1 MARVLI
7 VDDNQ
12 LNLELARDILEM
24 DDFEVE
30 IAESGSEG
38 IEKAKQAIP
47 DLVLMDLRM
56 PEMDGLEAMQ
66 IIHNDASTCHI
77 PVVVLT
83 ASVMKGEQDRL
94 MAAGFDAFLQ
104 KPIDPSK
111 FADEV
116 TSLLNCRSKQLE
128 EQ

>member
-12 LNLELARDILEM
+12 LNLELARDVLEM

-30 IAESGSEG
+30 IAESGAEG
-38 IEKAKQAIP
+38 VDKARESIP

-56 PEMDGLEAMQ
+56 PEMDGMEAMQ
-66 IIHNDASTCHI
+66 IIHNDASTSHI

-94 MAAGFDAFLQ
+94 MEAGFDAFLQ
-104 KPIDPSK
+104 KPIDPSS

-116 TSLLNCRSKQLE
+116 TGLLNCRKVQTV

>member
-1 MARVLI
+1 MAHVLI

-24 DDFEVE
+24 DDFDVE
-30 IAESGSEG
+30 IAESGAEG
-38 IEKAKQAIP
+38 VEKAKQDIP

-94 MAAGFDAFLQ
+94 MEAGFDAFLQ
-104 KPIDPSK
+104 KPIDPSS

-116 TSLLNCRSKQLE
+116 SGLLNCRKVQE
-128 EQ
+128 VEQ